1 MTSFAT
7 RRGAAPKS
15 AAQWGKSPDTA
26 SCGRYFLGVGNMSL
40 ALLSDTDLDAVT
52 GGGFGFGIGNHNHID
67 HTGPTIQVNVVG
79 HLSGSNN
86 VVVQSNTDSSVNSG
100 NIVLV

>member
-40 ALLSDTDLDAVT
+40 ALLSDTELDAVT
-52 GGGFGFGIGNHNHID
+52 GGTGFFVFLRQTNN
-67 HTGPTIQVNVVG
+67 QVNVGGVQISALNWG
-79 HLSGSNN
+79 TTSQSQT
-86 VVVQSNTDSSVNSG
+86 QSNTGTNSVT
-100 NIVLV
+100 V